1 MTPNDLQLG
10 NDRGIASDM
19 ELATDL
25 EHDRPDEAD
34 RSTLPRSP
42 TKRRPVRGRRWI
54 GPTVAV
60 AVFLALGIAIVA
72 GIRSRADAEANLA
85 QNTIEAAVP
94 AVEVIN
100 PKSGAPDVKL
110 MLPGNTQPFS
120 DTAIYARTNGYLKR
134 WYFDLGAHVKRGDL
148 LAEIETPEI
157 DDQLRQARADLTN
170 AEATMNLASVTADRK
185 ISLLKTGFA
194 PVQDRDNAIGALD
207 AAKAQVQSRRAA
219 VAQLEKMQSF
229 ERVEA
234 PFDGIVTARSVDI
247 GALIAAGGATSARE
261 LFHLVAID
269 RLRVY
274 VSVPE
279 NYSPA
284 MRIGA
289 VAKVTLDEFPGETFE
304 GILVR
309 TSNAID
315 PASRTLLVEIDV
327 PNTDGRLLPG
337 SYVHVLFVLPTAGKA
352 VTIPANALLFRK
364 EGLQVGLVR
373 DSKVELV
380 PVKIGHD
387 FGDTVEIVSGVQA
400 TDQIVANPAD
410 SLVSG
415 TTVVV
420 KAKANATPAK

>member
-1 MTPNDLQLG
+1 MPNDLPL
-10 NDRGIASDM
+10 ND
-19 ELATDL
+19 
-25 EHDRPDEAD
+25 PQEAD
-34 RSTLPRSP
+34 RLSTYRSSDGRP
-42 TKRRPVRGRRWI
+42 AVRRRRWL
-54 GPTVAV
+54 GPTVAGALV
-60 AVFLALGIAIVA
+60 VGLGIAIYA
-72 GIRSRADAEANLA
+72 GIRSRSDAAVDLA
-85 QNTIEAAVP
+85 QTTNAAAVP
-94 AVEVIN
+94 AVEVFH

-110 MLPGNTQPFS
+110 LLPGNTQPLS

-134 WYFDLGAHVKRGDL
+134 WYFDIGAHVKRGDL
-148 LAEIETPEI
+148 MAEIETPEI

-170 AEATMNLASVTADRK
+170 AEATLKLASLTAERK
-185 ISLLKTGFA
+185 ESLLKTGFA
-194 PVQDRDNAIGALD
+194 PVQDRDNAVGALD
-207 AAKAQVQSRRAA
+207 VAKAMVQSRQAA
-219 VAQLEKMQSF
+219 VGQLQQMQSF

-234 PFDGIVTARSVDI
+234 PFDGIVTARSVDV

-269 RLRVY
+269 WLRIY

-284 MRIGA
+284 MHVGA
-289 VAKVTLDEFPGETFE
+289 VATVTLDEFPGENFE
-304 GILVR
+304 GNLVR

-315 PASRTLLVEIDV
+315 QASRTLLVEIDV
-327 PNTDGRLLPG
+327 PNKDGKLLPG
-337 SYVHVLFVLPTAGKA
+337 SYVHVLFSIPTSGKA

-364 EGLQVGLVR
+364 EGLQVGVVR
-373 DSKVELV
+373 DNKVELV

-387 FGDTVEIVSGVQA
+387 FGDSVEVVSGIQA

-420 KAKANATPAK
+420 KAPPAAPPAK